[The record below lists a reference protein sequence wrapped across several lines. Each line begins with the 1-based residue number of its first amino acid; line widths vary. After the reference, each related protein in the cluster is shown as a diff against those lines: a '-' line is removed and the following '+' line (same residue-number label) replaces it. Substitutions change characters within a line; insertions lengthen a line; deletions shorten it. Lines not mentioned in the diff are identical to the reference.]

1 MLIVHG
7 SWWSNEILF
16 KLEDSYSGAAT
27 GLAVMDLIFTQ
38 VVIILII
45 IILLSLL
52 SSSLMNWSSNIK
64 ITSFTH
70 DWSDFY
76 LRANPYLRWV
86 NLRSLWCCVFH
97 DLWGFF
103 EGLRGLCGG
112 EGWGCVCEIVGYGYG
127 DSGLQPWL
135 LSRGPDCAT
144 KIVLIAPFPNKLKF
158 QNNCTTSVCFTFPQC
173 AFSNVTSV
181 HLDQVKFRNN
191 YTASLTILVKFD
203 QSSHPG
209 FTPRSQS
216 WTDITLNLELI
227 LRSRSSW

>member
-1 MLIVHG
+1 
-7 SWWSNEILF
+7 
-16 KLEDSYSGAAT
+16 
-27 GLAVMDLIFTQ
+27 
-38 VVIILII
+38 
-45 IILLSLL
+45 
-52 SSSLMNWSSNIK
+52 MNWSSNMK

-216 WTDITLNLELI
+216 WTDITLKVKLIKMRRVINDNLSFWPQMITIVLI
-227 LRSRSSW
+227 LIFDHGVRREQLLAYNLACLLLITFNIESHLIT